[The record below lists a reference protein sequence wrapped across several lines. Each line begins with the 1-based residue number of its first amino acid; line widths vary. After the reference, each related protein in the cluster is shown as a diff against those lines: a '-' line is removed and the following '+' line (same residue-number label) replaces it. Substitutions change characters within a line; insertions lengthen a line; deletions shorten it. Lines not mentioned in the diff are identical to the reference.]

1 MARVITG
8 RLIDMLGYMPNASSR
23 AFVPMI
29 SGDLGADEVVC
40 VQEPDSR
47 RLWEFA
53 QQLAADHQIERLDAE
68 QLAELGTVVA
78 AMLPEAVLRCAH
90 RFRNRGNRND
100 VLLLRGILPASY
112 GLGPTPGSA
121 TSPRH
126 GAANLCAL
134 CLIAVMNMFGEPFTF
149 SDLYDGR
156 LVQDVVAAQGK
167 ESAQT
172 SEGSDCFLEWHVEDA
187 FSSDRCDYFGLLCLR
202 GDPAAATILAPA
214 HALVLPDEARKVLM
228 QPRYAVLPD
237 IAHSE
242 NPEPQT
248 GVTVLTGTCEEPEI
262 RFDPVYLVPADPAD
276 DEARSAF
283 ECLTEAVNAAAI
295 SLVLQPGDLL
305 VVDNRRVA
313 HARSPFPPRFDGSGR
328 WLLRVM
334 VCSSLPRHR
343 RRGARRAI

>member
-1 MARVITG
+1 M
-8 RLIDMLGYMPNASSR
+8 
-23 AFVPMI
+23 
-29 SGDLGADEVVC
+29 
-40 VQEPDSR
+40 QEPDSR
-47 RLWEFA
+47 RLWQSAEG
-53 QQLAADHQIERLDAE
+53 LASGDQIERLDAG

-90 RFRNRGNRND
+90 RFRNQGNRHD
-100 VLLLRGILPASY
+100 VLLLRGLLPASI

-121 TSPRH
+121 ASPRH
-126 GAANLCAL
+126 GAANLCAV
-134 CLIAVMNMFGEPFTF
+134 CLMAVMNMFGEPFTF

-156 LVQDVVAAQGK
+156 LVQDVVAAPGK

-214 HALVLPDEARKVLM
+214 RALVLPDEVRKVLM

-237 IAHSE
+237 IAHCK
-242 NPEPQT
+242 NPGPQA
-248 GVTVLTGTCEEPEI
+248 GVAVLTGTREAPEI
-262 RFDPVYLVPADPAD
+262 RFDPVYMAPADPAD

-283 ECLTEAVNAAAI
+283 ECLTESVNAAAV
-295 SLVLQPGDLL
+295 SHVLQPGDLL

-313 HARSPFPPRFDGSGR
+313 HARNPFLPRFDGSGR

-343 RRGARRAI
+343 RRGGRRAI

>member
-1 MARVITG
+1 MLMYM
-8 RLIDMLGYMPNASSR
+8 LILDG
-23 AFVPMI
+23 
-29 SGDLGADEVVC
+29 LGADEVVC
-40 VQEPDSR
+40 MQEPDSR
-47 RLWEFA
+47 RLWQFA
-53 QQLAADHQIERLDAE
+53 QQLAADDQGEPLDAE
-68 QLAELGTVVA
+68 QLAELGSVVA
-78 AMLPEAVLRCAH
+78 AMLPEAVLRSVH
-90 RFRNRGNRND
+90 RFRNQGNRHD

-121 TSPRH
+121 TSPRR
-126 GAANLCAL
+126 GAANVCAL

-202 GDPAAATILAPA
+202 GDPAAATILAPVR
-214 HALVLPDEARKVLM
+214 ALVLPDEAWEVLM

-237 IAHSE
+237 IAHCD
-242 NPEPQT
+242 NPGPQT
-248 GVTVLTGTCEEPEI
+248 AIAVLTGTREAPEI
-262 RFDPVYLVPADPAD
+262 RFDPLYMVPADPAD

-283 ECLTEAVNAAAI
+283 DCLTKAVNAAAT
-295 SLVLQPGDLL
+295 SHVLQPGDLL
-305 VVDNRRVA
+305 VVDNRRVV
-313 HARSPFPPRFDGSGR
+313 HARSPFLPRFDGSGR
-328 WLLRVM
+328 WLLRAM

-343 RRGARRAI
+343 HRGSRRAI

>member
-1 MARVITG
+1 
-8 RLIDMLGYMPNASSR
+8 MLDTSST
-23 AFVPMI
+23 AVVPVI
-29 SGDLGADEVVC
+29 SGGLDADEVVC
-40 VQEPDSR
+40 VQESDAL
-47 RLWEFA
+47 RLWQFA
-53 QQLAADHQIERLDAE
+53 QQLASGHQIERLDAE
-68 QLAELGTVVA
+68 QLAEFGTVVA

-90 RFRNRGNRND
+90 RFRSRGNKHD

-112 GLGPTPGSA
+112 GLGPTPCSA

-134 CLIAVMNMFGEPFTF
+134 CLLAVMNMFGEPFTF
-149 SDLYDGR
+149 RDLYDGR
-156 LVQDVVAAQGK
+156 LVQDVVAAEGK

-214 HALVLPDEARKVLM
+214 RALVLPDEAREVLM

-237 IAHSE
+237 VAHCE

-248 GVTVLTGTCEEPEI
+248 GVAVLTGTREAPEI
-262 RFDPVYLVPADPAD
+262 RFDPVYMVPADPAD

-283 ECLTEAVNAAAI
+283 ECLTEAVNAAAVGY
-295 SLVLQPGDLL
+295 VLQPGDLL

-313 HARSPFPPRFDGSGR
+313 HARSPFVPRFDGSGR
-328 WLLRVM
+328 WLLRAM

>member
-1 MARVITG
+1 M
-8 RLIDMLGYMPNASSR
+8 
-23 AFVPMI
+23 
-29 SGDLGADEVVC
+29 
-40 VQEPDSR
+40 QEPDSQ
-47 RLWEFA
+47 RLWQFA
-53 QQLAADHQIERLDAE
+53 QQLAAGDQIERLDGG
-68 QLAELGTVVA
+68 QLAELGAVA
-78 AMLPEAVLRCAH
+78 AAKLPEAVLRCAH
-90 RFRNRGNRND
+90 RFRNRGNRHD
-100 VLLLRGILPASY
+100 VLLLRGVLPASY

-126 GAANLCAL
+126 GAANMCAL

-156 LVQDVVAAQGK
+156 LVQDVVAAPGK

-172 SEGSDCFLEWHVEDA
+172 SEGSDCFLDWHVEDA

-214 HALVLPDEARKVLM
+214 RALVMPDEVWKVLM
-228 QPRYAVLPD
+228 QPRYAVIPD
-237 IAHSE
+237 IAHCE

-248 GVTVLTGTCEEPEI
+248 GVSVLTGNRKAPEI
-262 RFDPVYLVPADPAD
+262 RFDPVYMVPADPAD

-283 ECLTEAVNAAAI
+283 ECLTEAVSAAAV
-295 SLVLQPGDLL
+295 SYVLEPGDLL

-313 HARSPFPPRFDGSGR
+313 HARSPFQPRFDGSGR
-328 WLLRVM
+328 WLLRAM